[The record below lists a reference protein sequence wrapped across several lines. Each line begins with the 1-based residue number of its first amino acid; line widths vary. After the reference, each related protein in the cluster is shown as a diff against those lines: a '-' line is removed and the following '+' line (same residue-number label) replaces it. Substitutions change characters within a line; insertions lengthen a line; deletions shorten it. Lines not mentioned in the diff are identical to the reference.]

1 MPRRSW
7 TVDLGGQPRRVDVD
21 YKSLTGFM
29 SIEIDGQRVA
39 RAWRE
44 WQTVAGGATLKAAFA
59 GRVFEARVTQ
69 SFGAQ
74 DYRFALRLDGQVLP
88 GSDELHTGSDV
99 GLSIARGVLLI
110 AYTVGAF
117 TLVRQGLPLAA
128 AIAAAAGVLS
138 IAIIARRGWSR
149 TVRLAAV
156 LAVTFGWIALAALGG
171 AVVRALG
178 Q

>member
-7 TVDLGGQPRRVDVD
+7 DVDLGGQRRRVDVD

-44 WQTVAGGATLKAAFA
+44 WQTVAGGATLRAAFA
-59 GRVFEARVTQ
+59 GREFEARVTQ

-88 GSDELHTGSDV
+88 GSEELHAASDV
-99 GLSIARGVLLI
+99 GQSIARAILLI
-110 AYTVGAF
+110 AYTIGAF
-117 TLVRQGLPLAA
+117 TLARQGLPLAA
-128 AIAAAAGVLS
+128 AIAVAAGLVS
-138 IAIIARRGWSR
+138 IAIVDRRTWSR
-149 TVRLAAV
+149 RVRLAAV
-156 LAVTFGWIALAALGG
+156 LAVTAGWIALAILGA
-171 AVVRALG
+171 AVVRSMN